1 MDPMKVSRSKFL
13 LLALVC
19 ALVAA
24 AAPSTASAVPTS
36 LPKPTVTGLPAAT
49 NQATATFTISTTAPI
64 GQFVDFG
71 CSYDS
76 PFLQPCAI
84 DFPTCTAGAG
94 GQTCSQVVA
103 RALSPGKHIFRFL
116 AAYCDAPT
124 LDDCVNNDE
133 FYASEILT
141 IPVEV
146 DLIRPTVQIVT
157 GPGKNKAVVKPGSGA
172 FTFTSNEVATFTCTI
187 DDRAPAPCASPFAV
201 PKWLKNGKHTFDVTA
216 TDAAGNVGFD
226 SQSFV
231 VDVFRAKKC
240 AKGKSKSA
248 KAKRKKCVKK
258 NTKDKKAWK
267 KKHGLK

>member
-1 MDPMKVSRSKFL
+1 MDPMNVSRSKL
-13 LLALVC
+13 VLLALVC

-36 LPKPTVTGLPAAT
+36 LPKPTVTGLPATT
-49 NQATATFTISTTAPI
+49 NQTTATFTISTTAPS

-76 PFLQPCAI
+76 PFLQPCGI
-84 DFPTCTAGAG
+84 DFPTCTPGAG
-94 GQTCSQVVA
+94 QQACSQVVA
-103 RALSPGKHIFRFL
+103 RALTPGKHIFRFL

-146 DLIRPTVQIVT
+146 DQIRPTVQIVS
-157 GPGKNKAVVKPGSGA
+157 GPDKNKALLKPGSGA
-172 FTFTSNEVATFTCTI
+172 FTFTSNEVVTFMCMI
-187 DDRAPAPCASPFAV
+187 DDGDLAPCASPFAV
-201 PKWLKNGKHTFDVTA
+201 PKWLKNGKHTFHVIA
-216 TDAAGNVGFD
+216 TDAAGNQG
-226 SQSFV
+226 SNNRSFV

-240 AKGKSKSA
+240 SKGKSKSA

-258 NTKDKKAWK
+258 NNKDKKAWK